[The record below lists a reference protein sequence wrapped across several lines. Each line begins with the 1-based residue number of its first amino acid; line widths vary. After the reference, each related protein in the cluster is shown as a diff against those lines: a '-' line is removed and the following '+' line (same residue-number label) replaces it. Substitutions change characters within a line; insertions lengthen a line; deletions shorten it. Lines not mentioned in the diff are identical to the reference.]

1 MGRRVIDRPRRGEIW
16 RYQFK
21 RPDKTRPVVV
31 ISRDEVLTHID
42 TAVVASVTSTIRG
55 THSEV
60 IVGVREGLKRTSAVN
75 LDHLQTVRQSHL
87 RGYVGSLSQEQMRA
101 ICDALAVA
109 TGCA

>member
-1 MGRRVIDRPRRGEIW
+1 MNDRPRRGEIW

-31 ISRDEVLTHID
+31 ISRDEVLSHID
-42 TAVVASVTSTIRG
+42 TAIVASVTSTIRG
-55 THSEV
+55 TQSEV
-60 IVGVREGLKRTSAVN
+60 IVGIKEGMKRTSAVN
-75 LDHLQTVRQSHL
+75 LDHVRTVKQSHL
-87 RGYVGSLSQEQMRA
+87 RGYVGSLNQDQMRA